1 MLPYLLACVL
11 TVKKQVKILV
21 SCLTEKEG
29 VRFCERESKA

>member
-11 TVKKQVKILV
+11 TVKQDTILV